1 MILTLKIN
9 RDELSAVNIFDGN
22 KNVVKTVSKEQY
34 DKDGGIAIKNLE
46 NQLYT
51 FEIVT
56 EFYNLQFNKTIGNG
70 KSEEQPDIFTQNRQ
84 IMVKAKND
92 IKNISIYSISGALI
106 LQQDVNTTQF
116 ESKNLESGVYLVQ
129 VIQNNGKTLSKK
141 VKL

>member
-1 MILTLKIN
+1 
-9 RDELSAVNIFDGN
+9 VNIFDGN

-34 DKDGGIAIKNLE
+34 DKDGGIAIKDLE
-46 NQLYT
+46 NQPYT

-70 KSEEQPDIFTQNRQ
+70 MSEEQPDIFTQNRQ

-106 LQQDVNTTQF
+106 LQQDINTTQF
-116 ESKNLESGVYLVQ
+116 KSKNLESGVYLVQ
-129 VIQNNGKTLSKK
+129 VIQNNGKILSKK